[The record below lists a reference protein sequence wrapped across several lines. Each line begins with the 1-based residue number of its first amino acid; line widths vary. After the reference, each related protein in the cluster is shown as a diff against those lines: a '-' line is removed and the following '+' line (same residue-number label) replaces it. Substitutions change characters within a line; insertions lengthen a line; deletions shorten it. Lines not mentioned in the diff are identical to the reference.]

1 MATCLVTGGA
11 GFIGSHLTGYLLRQG
26 HTVRVLDNFA
36 TGKRENLNRVM
47 SQIEFVEGDIRDL
60 ERVRH
65 AVEGV
70 DCVFHQAAL
79 PSVPRSIA
87 DPLASNAVNVN
98 GTLNVLVAARDAKVR
113 RVVFASSS
121 SVYGDNPTLPK
132 REDLPPHPLSP
143 YAATKLMGEHYC
155 RLFYQLYGLE
165 TVVLRY
171 FNVFGPRQDPESPYA
186 AVIPKFITRMLD
198 NQPLTIYGDGK
209 QSRDFTFVEN
219 VVRANVLAMD
229 APDAAGK
236 VFNVGCGAR
245 YTLNAVVASLQQ
257 LINRPAQVV
266 YAPAKSGDVK
276 HSLASIERAGQYLG
290 YAPLVSF
297 EEGLRRT
304 VRYFL
309 NGAGEEQSR

>member
-26 HTVRVLDNFA
+26 HAVRVLDNFA
-36 TGKRENLNRVM
+36 TGKRENLNGVM
-47 SQIEFVEGDIRDL
+47 SQIEFIVGDIRDL
-60 ERVRH
+60 DAVRRV
-65 AVEGV
+65 VEGV

-79 PSVPRSIA
+79 PSVPRSVA
-87 DPLASNAVNVN
+87 DPIVSNAVNVD

-132 REDLPPHPLSP
+132 HEELPPHPLSP

-165 TVVLRY
+165 TVALRY
-171 FNVFGPRQDPESPYA
+171 FNVFGPRQDPKSQYA
-186 AVIPKFITRMLD
+186 AVIPKFITMILD
-198 NQPLTIYGDGK
+198 NQPLTIYGDGE

-245 YTLNAVVASLQQ
+245 YTLNYMVASLQQ
-257 LINRPAQVV
+257 LMNRTVEVV
-266 YAPAKSGDVK
+266 YAPAKPGDVK
-276 HSLASIERAGQYLG
+276 HSLAGIERAGQTLRYE
-290 YAPLVSF
+290 PVVPF
-297 EEGLRRT
+297 EEGLSRT
-304 VRYFL
+304 VGYFT
-309 NGAGEEQSR
+309 NGVRGESH

>member
-11 GFIGSHLTGYLLRQG
+11 GFIGSHLTGYLLRRG

-36 TGKRENLNRVM
+36 TGKRENLNSVM
-47 SQIEFVEGDIRDL
+47 SQIEFIEGDLRDL
-60 ERVRH
+60 DAVRRV
-65 AVEGV
+65 VEGV

-87 DPLASNAVNVN
+87 DPIASNAVNVD

-171 FNVFGPRQDPESPYA
+171 FNVFGPRQDPKSQYA
-186 AVIPKFITRMLD
+186 AVIPKFIALMLD
-198 NQPLTIYGDGK
+198 NQPLTIYGDGE

-219 VVRANVLAMD
+219 VVRANLLAMD
-229 APDAAGK
+229 APDAVGK

-245 YTLNAVVASLQQ
+245 YTLNYMVASLQQ
-257 LINRPAQVV
+257 LMNRAAQVV
-266 YAPAKSGDVK
+266 YAPAKPGDVK

-290 YAPLVSF
+290 YTPQVSF

-304 VRYFL
+304 VHYFL
-309 NGAGEEQSR
+309 NGAGG

>member
-1 MATCLVTGGA
+1 VTGGA

>member
-26 HTVRVLDNFA
+26 HTVRVLDNLA
-36 TGKRENLNRVM
+36 TGKRENLNGVM
-47 SQIEFVEGDIRDL
+47 SQIEFIVGDLRDL
-60 ERVRH
+60 DAVRR

-87 DPLASNAVNVN
+87 DPIASNAVNVD
-98 GTLNVLVAARDAKVR
+98 GTLNLLVAARDAKVR

-171 FNVFGPRQDPESPYA
+171 FNVFGPRQDPTSQYA
-186 AVIPKFITRMLD
+186 AVIPKFIALMMD
-198 NQPLTIYGDGK
+198 NQPLTIYGDGE

-229 APDAAGK
+229 APDAAGR

-245 YTLNAVVASLQQ
+245 YTLNYMVASLQQ
-257 LINRPAQVV
+257 LMNRAAEVI
-266 YAPAKSGDVK
+266 YAPAKAGDVK

-290 YAPLVSF
+290 YAPSVTF

-304 VRYFL
+304 VQYFL
-309 NGAGEEQSR
+309 NGAGGQSR

>member
-11 GFIGSHLTGYLLRQG
+11 GFIGSHLTGYLLPQG

-36 TGKRENLNRVM
+36 TGKRENLHRVM
-47 SQIEFVEGDIRDL
+47 SQIELLEGDIRDL
-60 ERVRH
+60 DTVRR
-65 AVEGV
+65 AVAGV
-70 DCVFHQAAL
+70 EYVFHQAAL

-87 DPLASNAVNVN
+87 DPLTSNAVNVN

-132 REDLPPHPLSP
+132 HEDLPPQPLSP

-171 FNVFGPRQDPESPYA
+171 FNVFGPRQDPKSQYA
-186 AVIPKFITRMLD
+186 AVIPKFIALMLD
-198 NQPLTIYGDGK
+198 NRPLTIYGDGE

-219 VVRANVLAMD
+219 VVRANVLAMN

-245 YTLNAVVASLQQ
+245 YTLNYMVASLQQ
-257 LINRPAQVV
+257 LMNRAAEVV
-266 YAPAKSGDVK
+266 YAPAKPGDVK
-276 HSLASIERAGQYLG
+276 HSLASIERAEQYLG
-290 YAPLVSF
+290 YTPRVPF

-304 VRYFL
+304 VDYFL
-309 NGAGEEQSR
+309 NGKGEKP